1 MHVMQTEHYGTI
13 WSIMMRGSKK
23 DKSGTVTKE
32 GIVVGRDKIVVVPEE
47 VEKLA
52 KLWCTNREIAE
63 WFGIEESTLK
73 YNFSD
78 IIAKGRSETKQALR
92 RAQLKNA
99 LEGNTTMQIWLG
111 KQILGQRETPV
122 QEDINKILPWSD
134 DE

>member
-1 MHVMQTEHYGTI
+1 
-13 WSIMMRGSKK
+13 MRGSKK
-23 DKSGTVTKE
+23 DKTGTVTKE

-78 IIAKGRSETKQALR
+78 IIAKGVVKQ
-92 RAQLKNA
+92 
-99 LEGNTTMQIWLG
+99 
-111 KQILGQRETPV
+111 
-122 QEDINKILPWSD
+122 NKH
-134 DE
+134 